1 MWPSAPEGLYSQPLG
16 HTSRLNAPEATS
28 QMQQLRLL
36 PNRGR
41 GPGGGGAWSPTQHE
55 GAALTRDK
63 CGRGLPPACG
73 HRWAPELEKG
83 KPLAP
88 GHPGRQGHAVGSARR
103 VCPVPTGNR
112 AAFQHES
119 IGQRPRRH
127 NENTQEPAE
136 PGPGQTPLASGL
148 ARDPALPGCARERS
162 WGLGVPTAGDASITT
177 RLALR
182 TDDAD
187 VTLAS
192 CSIRSKP
199 ARCRGTGGSGGAPTA
214 RLGGQTL

>member
-73 HRWAPELEKG
+73 HRWAPELEKAS
-83 KPLAP
+83 PSPRAT
-88 GHPGRQGHAVGSARR
+88 QGSRAMPWVRHAGSAR
-103 VCPVPTGNR
+103 CPPGTALLFSTR
-112 AAFQHES
+112 AS
-119 IGQRPRRH
+119 D
-127 NENTQEPAE
+127 
-136 PGPGQTPLASGL
+136 S
-148 ARDPALPGCARERS
+148 ARDVTMKTRRS
-162 WGLGVPTAGDASITT
+162 LRSLAPVKHRSPRVWPVTRRFQGPLGSGLGVSGFPLQETPPSQPAWLSERTT
-177 RLALR
+177 
-182 TDDAD
+182 
-187 VTLAS
+187 
-192 CSIRSKP
+192 
-199 ARCRGTGGSGGAPTA
+199 
-214 RLGGQTL
+214 QT